1 MPGFVLTALFL
12 LLVSL
17 GILWGLVVLATRRFS
32 DRAKREVR
40 TVAAI
45 FLFFG
50 VVIYCYLVVGIL
62 DAQFDDKDFWSPS
75 EMSQLERYS
84 QACEGPLA
92 PGTAV
97 ADVRAWLVDEGIPDA
112 ENWDIA
118 AAKRLYFREYVDE
131 ESVFHS
137 IGITDNNVRN
147 WSAFGDIAI
156 VTNIGFEAGRVARC
170 NARISKHGR

>member
-1 MPGFVLTALFL
+1 MPGFVLIALLL

-17 GILWGLVVLATRRFS
+17 GTLWGLVVLATSRFKKQS
-32 DRAKREVR
+32 KREVR
-40 TVAAI
+40 VVAAV

-50 VVIYCYLVVGIL
+50 VVIYCYLVVQIL
-62 DAQFDDKDFWSPS
+62 DAQFDAKDFWSPS
-75 EMSQLERYS
+75 ETSQLERYS

-92 PGTAV
+92 PGTAI
-97 ADVRAWLVDEGIPDA
+97 ADVRAWLVDEGIPDV
-112 ENWDIA
+112 EDWEIA
-118 AAKRLYFREYVDE
+118 AVKRFYFREDVSE
-131 ESVFHS
+131 EHAFHS

-170 NARISKHGR
+170 NARIFKHGR